1 MAIEAVWI
9 LSLLAVGSR
18 VFNVGTVFAFYAQ
31 QVSFAVF
38 GGWSALALSG
48 RWRPEPSWID
58 VAGRITGVV
67 WLAVTAVSWCR
78 YFLV

>member
-9 LSLLAVGSR
+9 LSLLAVGSH
-18 VFNVGTVFAFYAQ
+18 FIHANTIFVGYAP
-31 QVSFAVF
+31 QVSFAVV

-48 RWRPEPSWID
+48 QWRPESSWLDI
-58 VAGRITGVV
+58 AGRITGVV
-67 WLAVTAVSWCR
+67 WIAVTTVLWCR